1 MNGKHRL
8 IASAVALAAGF
19 AHASD
24 AEIRVLGPA
33 WSHHFS
39 QRGALIEVG
48 DVASW
53 ECSART
59 NTTLTWVWNPGEGTR
74 LAAPF
79 TVQAGEGAAGAITS
93 ALEGKGELAGLPRP
107 AIVSLEIAGDKL
119 TAIAKAP
126 ALPGSDMHGSAL
138 VNCDG
143 ERSRRARWHQ
153 ANPAL
158 GLEYTWRRS
167 GYADRAFATVVRDS
181 YGQMSLM
188 AGGARL
194 WPLAAPGTVLIEA
207 GVAAGLWWR
216 SDLKTETTTDMR
228 VVPFVLPSLSVTER
242 STGLGL
248 NLALMPRSRILGR
261 QVTSTTVAMVQL
273 TYLIGG
279 RHRVS
284 MSESAGATQ
293 VSYSTDF

>member
-8 IASAVALAAGF
+8 IGSAVALAAGF

-33 WSHHFS
+33 WSHHVS
-39 QRGALIEVG
+39 QRGALVEVG
-48 DVASW
+48 GVASW

-59 NTTLTWVWNPGEGTR
+59 NSTPTFVWNPGGGTK
-74 LAAPF
+74 LPDPF
-79 TVQAGEGAAGAITS
+79 TIQAGSGAAVDITS

-126 ALPGSDMHGSAL
+126 GLPGSGIHGTAL
-138 VNCDG
+138 VECDG
-143 ERSRRARWHQ
+143 ERTRRARWHQ

-167 GYADRAFATVVRDS
+167 GYADRAFATIVRDS

-194 WPLAAPGTVLIEA
+194 WPLAAPGTVLIEG

-242 STGLGL
+242 STGLGV

-261 QVTSTTVAMVQL
+261 QVTSTTVAMLQL
-273 TYLIGG
+273 TYLVSG

-284 MSESAGATQ
+284 MTESAGVTQ
-293 VSYSTDF
+293 VSYSTSF

>member
-39 QRGALIEVG
+39 HRGALVEVG
-48 DVASW
+48 DIASW
-53 ECSART
+53 ECSALT
-59 NTTLTWVWNPGEGTR
+59 NTTPSWVWNPGEGTK
-74 LAAPF
+74 LPDPF
-79 TVQAGEGAAGAITS
+79 TVQAGSGATGAIS
-93 ALEGKGELAGLPRP
+93 AALEGKGELAGLPRP
-107 AIVSLEIAGDKL
+107 EIVSLEVAGDRL

-126 ALPGSDMHGSAL
+126 ALPGTDMHGSAM
-138 VNCDG
+138 VECDG
-143 ERSRRARWHQ
+143 QRTRRARWHQ
-153 ANPAL
+153 ANPAI
-158 GLEYTWRRS
+158 GLEYTWRRA
-167 GYADRAFATVVRDS
+167 GYADRAFATIVRDS

-194 WPLAAPGTVLIEA
+194 WPLAAPGTVLIE
-207 GVAAGLWWR
+207 GGLAAGLWWR

-242 STGLGL
+242 STGLGV
-248 NLALMPRSRILGR
+248 NLALMPRARILGR
-261 QVTSTTVAMVQL
+261 QVTSTTVAMLQL
-273 TYLIGG
+273 TYLVSG

-284 MSESAGATQ
+284 MTESAGVTQ
-293 VSYSTDF
+293 VSYSTNF